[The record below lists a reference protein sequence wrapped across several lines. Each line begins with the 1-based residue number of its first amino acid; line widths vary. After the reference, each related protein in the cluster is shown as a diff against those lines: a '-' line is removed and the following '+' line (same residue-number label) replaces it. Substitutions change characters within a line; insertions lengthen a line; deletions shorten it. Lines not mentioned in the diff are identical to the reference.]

1 MTNNDTTLRQHLD
14 AAATEIAS
22 ISDTPALDAEL
33 LLAEVMERPRSHFR
47 AWPDRKI
54 PPSEVERFEALVAR
68 RCLGEPI
75 AYLLG
80 HREFWS
86 LTLAVT
92 PETLIP
98 RPDTEQLVEAA
109 LEKIPGSER
118 CRIVDLGCGSGAIAL
133 ALASERP
140 FAEVT
145 AIDASPGALRVATD
159 NARINSI
166 DNVVFLESDWWSGLG
181 QQRFDIVVSNPPY
194 IRVDDP
200 HLERG
205 DLRFEPREALVAGD
219 DGLDAYRD
227 ILTGLDQHLEPG
239 GWLLLEH
246 GHDQADALAELL
258 ANQGLEDIR
267 CIQDLG
273 SNDRV
278 TLARR
283 PLQ

>member
-1 MTNNDTTLRQHLD
+1 MD